1 MKVFIVG
8 SGATGSVTA
17 KVLAGFPDIEQVI
30 IGDINE
36 KNAKKFLVPDPKIEF
51 KILDATKKDEVVKQ
65 MEGSTILINAAAP
78 NLNKLL
84 MEIALEVGANY
95 LDMASSGD
103 GVSIET
109 TQPFSYDEQFKEK
122 GLVALLN
129 ASASPGVTNL
139 MAGELASGLKQ
150 IEYIKIR
157 ILEDVR
163 ADVPLTAWSK
173 EVAFDEFTTL
183 PYVWDGEK
191 FATKD
196 NFDDEE
202 VFDFPAPF
210 INTTCYMIAQEDI
223 GTLSRFI
230 KTKYADFKAGG
241 SEIEFA
247 RTLFQLGLMK
257 KRPIKVAEQM
267 VSPYQFLVKVWPE
280 VPGIEET
287 KKLVESDK
295 LRNAHFWASVEV
307 SGTEAVRMENLTSKE
322 ATTHHKKKTL
332 RAYILFPNQ
341 SEINKIYPGA
351 NYVSYAAGLSAAI
364 FAETIPSLAKKGV
377 YPPEA
382 MELKDCDAIIGKL
395 RKNGIKIEIGD
406 VKMQFLPQP
415 PRA

>member
-1 MKVFIVG
+1 MKALIIG

-17 KVLAGFPDIEQVI
+17 KVLAGFSAIEKVLV
-30 IGDINE
+30 GDVSE
-36 KNAKKFLVPDPKIEF
+36 KNAKKFLVPDPKIDF
-51 KILDATKKDEVVKQ
+51 LVMDASKREEVMKHA
-65 MEGSTILINAAAP
+65 EGCFVLINAASP

-84 MEIALEVGANY
+84 MEVALASGANY

-109 TQPFSYDEQFKEK
+109 TDPFSYDEAFRAK
-122 GLVALLN
+122 GLIALLN

-139 MAGELASGLKQ
+139 MAGELSVGLKN

-163 ADVPLTAWSK
+163 ADVPITAWSK
-173 EVAFDEFTTL
+173 EVAFDEFTAL
-183 PYVWDGEK
+183 PYFWDGK
-191 FATKD
+191 QFALKD

-210 INTTCYMIAQEDI
+210 INTKCYMIAQEDI
-223 GTLSRFI
+223 ATIPRFI
-230 KTKYADFKAGG
+230 KAKYIDFKAGG

-257 KRPIKVAEQM
+257 KRPMKVGELM

-280 VPGIEET
+280 VPAIEET
-287 KKLVESDK
+287 KKLVEAEKFHD
-295 LRNAHFWASVEV
+295 AHFWCSVEV
-307 SGTEAVRMENLTSKE
+307 SGTEATRVENLASKE
-322 ATTHHKKKTL
+322 ATTTHKKKTI
-332 RAYILFPNQ
+332 RAYIMFPHQ
-341 SEINKIYPGA
+341 TEINKIYPGA

-364 FAETIPSLAKKGV
+364 FAETIPSLGKKGV

-382 MELKDCDAIIGKL
+382 IEPKDCDVILGKL
-395 RKNGIKIEIGD
+395 RKHGVAIEIGD
-406 VKMQFLPQP
+406 VKMQFLPRP
-415 PRA
+415 PRP